1 MLMYIT
7 EDRTTA
13 DRIIKDVVSPA
24 INRPEEELR
33 ERLLIGPAGECAE
46 KLAAYKAAGAQ
57 RVFLWP
63 VGDELDQLALFQER
77 VAPLVH

>member
-1 MLMYIT
+1 MYIT

-33 ERLLIGPAGECAE
+33 ERLLIGPAGECAQ

-63 VGDELDQLALFQER
+63 VDDELDQLALFHER